1 MINALHLLWIIPLA
15 TTFGFFICALLTVS
29 KHSDDSQEGSRVDL
43 LLALGI
49 PSAFFGGVIGLLF
62 WRFKRELI
70 QRDKARYEKEKNTEK
85 LMLLTL
91 QNTRA
96 INILATATA
105 RAVQRIPD
113 AHCNGDMTEA
123 LKHAAEIQT
132 EEKNFLF
139 DQGIKHIF
147 NEK

>member
-1 MINALHLLWIIPLA
+1 M
-15 TTFGFFICALLTVS
+15 
-29 KHSDDSQEGSRVDL
+29 DL

-49 PSAFFGGVIGLLF
+49 PSAFFGGAIGLLF
-62 WRFKRELI
+62 WFFKRELI
-70 QRDKARYEKEKNTEK
+70 QRDKAREEKERDTEK
-85 LMLLTL
+85 LMLITL
-91 QNTRA
+91 QYARA

-105 RAVQRIPD
+105 KAVQRIPD

-147 NEK
+147 GEK